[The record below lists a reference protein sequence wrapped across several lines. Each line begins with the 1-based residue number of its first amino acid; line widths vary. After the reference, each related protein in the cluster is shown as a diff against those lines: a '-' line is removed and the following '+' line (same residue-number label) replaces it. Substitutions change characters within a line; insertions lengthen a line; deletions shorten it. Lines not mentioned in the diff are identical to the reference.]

1 MPAERRYAG
10 RCEGRPVCSA
20 AVFFVMA
27 CRRRKC
33 CRRAKRWLRG
43 DMPGG
48 LFGRTVG
55 APPGRF
61 GCRFVRS
68 PILRRRLFG
77 GRFVR
82 LPIRSGSVFCRGGWP
97 VLGFAG
103 FPGRFSRRRL
113 RRCQKCVKPC
123 QARGRSVPFSNHSSS
138 LPSVIRPTGWSGAPN
153 RASKSAARRSA
164 SAQSAVS
171 RRT

>member
-1 MPAERRYAG
+1 MSILSRNKFFAGRRLPESRKCGGLRAAVFFVMACRGTKCLPRDEMPAERRYAG

-55 APPGRF
+55 ATPGRF

-97 VLGFAG
+97 VFGFTG

-113 RRCQKCVKPC
+113 RKCQ
-123 QARGRSVPFSNHSSS
+123 
-138 LPSVIRPTGWSGAPN
+138 
-153 RASKSAARRSA
+153 
-164 SAQSAVS
+164 
-171 RRT
+171 

>member
-1 MPAERRYAG
+1 MSILSRNKFFAG
-10 RCEGRPVCSA
+10 RRLPESRKCGGLRA
-20 AVFFVMA
+20 AVFFLLWPAAGRNVCRGTKCRLRGDMPGGARAGRFVRLPFFVMA

-55 APPGRF
+55 ATPGRF

-113 RRCQKCVKPC
+113 RKCQ
-123 QARGRSVPFSNHSSS
+123 
-138 LPSVIRPTGWSGAPN
+138 
-153 RASKSAARRSA
+153 
-164 SAQSAVS
+164 
-171 RRT
+171 

>member
-1 MPAERRYAG
+1 MSILSRNKFFAGRRLPESRKCGGLRAAVFLLWPAEGRNVCRGTKCRLRGDMPGGARAG
-10 RCEGRPVCSA
+10 RFVRLP
-20 AVFFVMA
+20 FFVMA

-55 APPGRF
+55 AAPGRF

-97 VLGFAG
+97 VLGLLVFRG
-103 FPGRFSRRRL
+103 DFPVGG
-113 RRCQKCVKPC
+113 CGNV
-123 QARGRSVPFSNHSSS
+123 SN
-138 LPSVIRPTGWSGAPN
+138 A
-153 RASKSAARRSA
+153 
-164 SAQSAVS
+164 
-171 RRT
+171 

>member
-1 MPAERRYAG
+1 MSILSRNKFFAG
-10 RCEGRPVCSA
+10 RRLPESRKCGGLRA
-20 AVFFVMA
+20 AVFLLWPAAGRNVCRGTKCRLRGDMPGGARAGRFVRLPFFVMA

-55 APPGRF
+55 ATPGRF

-97 VLGFAG
+97 VFGFTG

-113 RRCQKCVKPC
+113 RKCQ
-123 QARGRSVPFSNHSSS
+123 
-138 LPSVIRPTGWSGAPN
+138 
-153 RASKSAARRSA
+153 
-164 SAQSAVS
+164 
-171 RRT
+171 